1 MTPPDPEQKPIT
13 TGSVQG
19 SVQGTTA
26 PDGSLSLKIEL
37 TPVWSPPLSPDET
50 KPEQKKPC
58 NDPPL
63 EECMARYRRPTAC
76 AITIAVLWMLACIYL
91 PLLGSLPVW
100 LVWLLSAAIFAL
112 AGCYLGLSITGRALG
127 ILINERK
134 LMSISR
140 VQVALWTLLILS
152 AYFAIAAV
160 RIRAGDIPDPLNIA
174 IDWQIWAVMGIS
186 LGSFAGRTAIMGKK
200 GAVIPENRDWEATR
214 AAKNLPDETKD
225 EIKENSLGV
234 LYANRCIAKAS
245 FMDMFGAD
253 EVRNTRFVDIG
264 KVQMFF
270 FTVILLATYAAALFS
285 LMATHSPAEITGF
298 PPIEDGFV
306 AVLGLSHA
314 GLLASSGI
322 TYTPVK
328 P

>member
-1 MTPPDPEQKPIT
+1 MVPPEPEQKPIS

-26 PDGSLSLKIEL
+26 PDGSLDLRIEL
-37 TPVWSPPLSPDET
+37 TPARTPATTPAPA
-50 KPEQKKPC
+50 KPC
-58 NDPPL
+58 SDIPL
-63 EECMARYRRPTAC
+63 EESMARYTTSTAC
-76 AITIAVLWMLACIYL
+76 AIGIAVLWMVACIYF
-91 PLLGSLPVW
+91 PLFDSLPVW
-100 LVWLLSAAIFAL
+100 LVWILSAAIFAV

-127 ILINERK
+127 IFINERK
-134 LMSISR
+134 LMSLSR

-160 RIRAGDIPDPLNIA
+160 RIRAGDISDPLQIG
-174 IDWQIWAVMGIS
+174 IDWQLWAVMGIS

-200 GAVIPENRDWEATR
+200 GAVIPENREWEATR
-214 AAKNLPDETKD
+214 AAKNLPEETKD
-225 EIKENSLGV
+225 EIKDNSIGV
-234 LYANRCIAKAS
+234 LYANRCISKAS
-245 FMDMFGAD
+245 FMDMFEGD
-253 EVRNTRFVDIG
+253 ELRNTRFVDIG

-270 FTVILLATYAAALFS
+270 FTVILLATYAAALFT
-285 LMATHSPAEITGF
+285 LMATNTPAEITAF